1 MDGDRVVPDV
11 EWATMVYFFFFFL
24 ERMELG
30 VSELLGCASRMVAVK
45 RNDDDVDVD
54 IDIDI
59 EVDTR
64 DKDPGAKIRPCT

>member
-1 MDGDRVVPDV
+1 MSSGLR
-11 EWATMVYFFFFFL
+11 WFFSR
-24 ERMELG
+24 EIELG

-54 IDIDI
+54 IDI
-59 EVDTR
+59 EADTR

>member
-1 MDGDRVVPDV
+1 
-11 EWATMVYFFFFFL
+11 
-24 ERMELG
+24 MELG